1 MPRQRQAMSQPP
13 LSPPCRRQETARRR
27 GIMASCVR
35 FFPWRCSCP
44 LGCQQAFQAA
54 TAVSGRTV
62 PSRRCNRSRWQQP
75 DTGVRPKEGRLDGRR
90 LVSIAV
96 LTVLLSSVGAVMAA
110 SGALADEKTA
120 TFTIQLSG
128 AAEVCPTAPGTC
140 GGPGTGTATITI
152 DRNARTLC
160 YTIMTST
167 VALPL
172 LAAHIHEAPVGE
184 AGPVVVPLFT
194 QPVNAATVGPTCLTN
209 LDKNLLKDIIR
220 NPENYSVNFHNA
232 PFPNGAVRGQLAS

>member
-1 MPRQRQAMSQPP
+1 MSGDVPGRAGRVRQDRNQP
-13 LSPPCRRQETARRR
+13 A
-27 GIMASCVR
+27 GA
-35 FFPWRCSCP
+35 
-44 LGCQQAFQAA
+44 
-54 TAVSGRTV
+54 AVSVDRE
-62 PSRRCNRSRWQQP
+62 PE
-75 DTGVRPKEGRLDGRR
+75 TGVRRNEKGGTVGRR

-96 LTVLLSSVGAVMAA
+96 LTLVLSAVGAVMAA

-160 YTIMTST
+160 YTITT
-167 VALPL
+167 QNVTLPL

-194 QPVNAATVGPTCLTN
+194 QPVNAATVGPTCLTD

-220 NPENYSVNFHNA
+220 NPENYYVNVHNA
-232 PFPNGAVRGQLAS
+232 PFPNGAVRGQLA